1 MPHNDWEKQLQHVEK
16 CFLSLPS
23 GPLGPRSGSPNC
35 PQQLCNG
42 CSVSALSGALDIEL
56 FAAAALA
63 AAPLADPPQQ
73 PQQPSQQ
80 TIPCG
85 GGDPHM
91 LVTALWSLKQMDIVD
106 HTSASL

>member
-1 MPHNDWEKQLQHVEK
+1 M
-16 CFLSLPS
+16 
-23 GPLGPRSGSPNC
+23 
-35 PQQLCNG
+35 
-42 CSVSALSGALDIEL
+42 SALSGALDIEL
-56 FAAAALA
+56 FAAAAVA

-85 GGDPHM
+85 GGDQHM